1 MSKVITTVIDDL
13 MIKYRRYGELIVA
26 IVLFLFF
33 TGMRVFISSFM
44 DLTVER
50 WRFVSP
56 AVWPGWVLLIGV
68 VLSAF
73 LVYNAYVGLRKENGE
88 VDEAEAEAETLSVED
103 AYEREMAL
111 RAKYQKE
118 GKILSVRELEAL
130 AEEQIKATAEKATS
144 KELLRLLMVL
154 VVTFIYLY
162 LIRTMGFIT
171 STLIFSF
178 VYLLLLKEKR
188 PLVLAIAPIALV
200 AVIWFVF
207 TRLLVVPLP
216 RGTGFFMLISNLFY

>member
-1 MSKVITTVIDDL
+1 MSKVITTFLDEL
-13 MIKYRRYGELIVA
+13 MIKSRKYGELIVA
-26 IVLFLFF
+26 VVLFIFF
-33 TGMRVFISSFM
+33 TGMRVFIGSFM

-73 LVYNAYVGLRKENGE
+73 LVYNAYVGLRKKNGDE
-88 VDEAEAEAETLSVED
+88 VEEAETEATSVED

-144 KELLRLLMVL
+144 KELLRLFLVL

-171 STLIFSF
+171 STLIFSY

-188 PLVLAIAPIALV
+188 PLVLAIAPVALV

>member
-1 MSKVITTVIDDL
+1 MSKVITNVLDDL
-13 MIKYRRYGELIVA
+13 MVKGRKYGELIVA
-26 IVLFLFF
+26 VVLFLFF
-33 TGMRVFISSFM
+33 SGMRVFIGSFM
-44 DLTVER
+44 DLSVER

-56 AVWPGWVLLIGV
+56 AVWPGWVLLIGA

-73 LVYNAYVGLRKENGE
+73 LIYNAYTGLRNENGE
-88 VDEAEAEAETLSVED
+88 EAEENVVSAED

-118 GKILSVRELEAL
+118 GRILSVRELEAL

-144 KELLRLLMVL
+144 KELLRLVL
-154 VVTFIYLY
+154 VVVVTFIYLY
-162 LIRTMGFIT
+162 LIRIMGFIT

-178 VYLLLLKEKR
+178 VYLLILKEKR
-188 PLVLAIAPIALV
+188 PLVLAIAPVALV

-216 RGTGFFMLISNLFY
+216 RGTGFFMSISNLFY

>member
-1 MSKVITTVIDDL
+1 MSKGITTAIDGF
-13 MIKYRRYGELIVA
+13 MIKYRKYGELFVA
-26 IVLFLFF
+26 VVLFLFF
-33 TGMRVFISSFM
+33 AGMRIFIGSFM

-56 AVWPGWVLLIGV
+56 AVWPGWILLIGT

-73 LVYNAYVGLRKENGE
+73 LIYNAYVGLRKENGE
-88 VDEAEAEAETLSVED
+88 ETEEEALSAED
-103 AYEREMAL
+103 AYEREMSL

-144 KELLRLLMVL
+144 KELLRLFTIV

-162 LIRTMGFIT
+162 LIRIMGFIT
-171 STLIFSF
+171 STLLFSF

>member
-1 MSKVITTVIDDL
+1 MSKVITTAIDEL
-13 MIKYRRYGELIVA
+13 MIKYRKYGELVVA
-26 IVLFLFF
+26 VVLFIFF
-33 TGMRVFISSFM
+33 TGMRLFIGSFM

-56 AVWPGWVLLIGV
+56 AVWPGWILLIGV

-73 LVYNAYVGLRKENGE
+73 LIYNAYVALRKENGE
-88 VDEAEAEAETLSVED
+88 EAEEEQLSTED

-144 KELLRLLMVL
+144 KELIRLFTVL

-188 PLVLAIAPIALV
+188 PLVFAIAPIALV

>member
-1 MSKVITTVIDDL
+1 MSKAITNLLDSFMV
-13 MIKYRRYGELIVA
+13 KSRKYGELIVA
-26 IVLFLFF
+26 VVLFLFF
-33 TGMRVFISSFM
+33 TGMRVFIGSFM
-44 DLTVER
+44 DLSVER

-73 LVYNAYVGLRKENGE
+73 LIYNAYAELRKEKENE
-88 VDEAEAEAETLSVED
+88 EAEEAETISAEE
-103 AYEREMAL
+103 AYGREMAL

-130 AEEQIKATAEKATS
+130 AEEQIKANAEKATS
-144 KELLRLLMVL
+144 KELLRLLLVL

-162 LIRTMGFIT
+162 LIRIMGFIT

-178 VYLLLLKEKR
+178 VYLLILKEKR
-188 PLVLAIAPIALV
+188 PLVLAIAPLALV

>member
-1 MSKVITTVIDDL
+1 MSKVITSVLDDL
-13 MIKYRRYGELIVA
+13 MIKCREYGEMIVA
-26 IVLFLFF
+26 VVLFLFF
-33 TGMRVFISSFM
+33 TVMRVFIGSFM
-44 DLTVER
+44 DLSVER

-73 LVYNAYVGLRKENGE
+73 LIYNAYVGLRKKNEE
-88 VDEAEAEAETLSVED
+88 EAEEAETISAED
-103 AYEREMAL
+103 AYAREMAL
-111 RAKYQKE
+111 RAKFQKE

-130 AEEQIKATAEKATS
+130 ADEQIKATAEKATS
-144 KELLRLLMVL
+144 KELLRLLSVL

-162 LIRTMGFIT
+162 LIRIMGFIT

-188 PLVLAIAPIALV
+188 PLVLAIAPAALV

-216 RGTGFFMLISNLFY
+216 RGTGFFMSISNLFY